1 VEDVTRDWQSDVVDI
16 RSIIDIAAPPV
27 GHNRDANHVPGVV
40 ITGVVVGILLL
51 WAAVR
56 GMFGKKK

>member
-1 VEDVTRDWQSDVVDI
+1 VIQHLLYVAT
-16 RSIIDIAAPPV
+16 
-27 GHNRDANHVPGVV
+27 GTGNRDANHVPGVV
-40 ITGVVVGILLL
+40 ITGVVVGILLM